1 MAFGASV
8 SLQSATK
15 FIGGHS
21 DLLAGVLTNADA
33 GLYEGLRESRTENG
47 AVPGALEVFLA
58 TRGVRTLAVRLR
70 EAQANAMELARR
82 LEGHELVQLVRYPG
96 LPSHPTHA
104 VARRVLNGF
113 GSMVSFDLRPLGPAG
128 GAAFA
133 DAVCS
138 NLQLIWNATS
148 LGSVESTMERRAA
161 VSGQE
166 HLPATLLRLSVGIE
180 DVDDLWRD
188 LTRAIETASAAY

>member
-1 MAFGASV
+1 M
-8 SLQSATK
+8 
-15 FIGGHS
+15 I
-21 DLLAGVLTNADA
+21 
-33 GLYEGLRESRTENG
+33 
-47 AVPGALEVFLA
+47 
-58 TRGVRTLAVRLR
+58 
-70 EAQANAMELARR
+70 
-82 LEGHELVQLVRYPG
+82 
-96 LPSHPTHA
+96 
-104 VARRVLNGF
+104 
-113 GSMVSFDLRPLGPAG
+113 SFDLRPLGPAG